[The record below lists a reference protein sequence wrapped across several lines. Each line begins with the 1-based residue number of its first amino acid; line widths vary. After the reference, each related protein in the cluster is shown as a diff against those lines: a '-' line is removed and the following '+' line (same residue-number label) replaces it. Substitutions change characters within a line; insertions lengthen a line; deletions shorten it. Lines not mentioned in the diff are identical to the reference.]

1 LASITRIDV
10 GLRFDPLHAC
20 EHELAA
26 ALGVQVAI
34 LFIHLVQ
41 LGEDCFE
48 GFHMRKALILWL
60 VFDVGT
66 DAAFWGWAAWQWL
79 AG

>member
-1 LASITRIDV
+1 M
-10 GLRFDPLHAC
+10 DPA
-20 EHELAA
+20 
-26 ALGVQVAI
+26 GGPPWQK
-34 LFIHLVQ
+34 
-41 LGEDCFE
+41 